1 MDAHKSVHAH
11 PVRFILPVDE
21 LDVVVAL
28 SAVDDVALRLLYVE
42 QPYERGINDKQTPSE
57 WSFAGMRKGV
67 GGGGIHIEKRTT
79 SAALCN

>member
-28 SAVDDVALRLLYVE
+28 SAVDDVALGLLYVE
-42 QPYERGINDKQTPSE
+42 QP
-57 WSFAGMRKGV
+57 
-67 GGGGIHIEKRTT
+67 
-79 SAALCN
+79 